1 MRGHSVTVGVVNN
14 HNIPHTLHL
23 FHLYRPYTSQ
33 SLTMR
38 LPYVPEDPKLL
49 NPDDQA
55 VVERV
60 KERRG
65 GKLIALDRALLHAPP
80 VADGWYISRFSQ
92 LVLPRLK

>member
-1 MRGHSVTVGVVNN
+1 
-14 HNIPHTLHL
+14 
-23 FHLYRPYTSQ
+23 
-33 SLTMR
+33 MR
-38 LPYVPEDPKLL
+38 LPYVPEDPKLQ

-80 VADGWYISRFSQ
+80 VADGCTYNPFFSHQEDSRT
-92 LVLPRLK
+92 

>member
-1 MRGHSVTVGVVNN
+1 
-14 HNIPHTLHL
+14 
-23 FHLYRPYTSQ
+23 
-33 SLTMR
+33 MR

-80 VADGWYISRFSQ
+80 VADGWYTCEPDGYALTATQ
-92 LVLPRLK
+92 D